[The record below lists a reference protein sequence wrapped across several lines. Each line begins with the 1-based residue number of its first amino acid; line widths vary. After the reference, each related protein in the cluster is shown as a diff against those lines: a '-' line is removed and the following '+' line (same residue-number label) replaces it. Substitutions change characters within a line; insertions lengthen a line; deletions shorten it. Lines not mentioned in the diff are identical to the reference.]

1 MHRIKVVG
9 LKELNRGAFHHIA
22 IIKSNWHSRLQQQG
36 NKISFGR
43 TVLPNLTTWNRATNE
58 RLLETRNNK
67 SSSKCSTVNK
77 QKRASMNQLT
87 NQVSTQVTEPDARGG
102 KRTVQLLFLDTGQF
116 IQRGIPLQMNETGRK
131 NSKAAPTPG
140 RCPGARI
147 ISRRTHFQFKFVT

>member
-9 LKELNRGAFHHIA
+9 LKELNRGTFHHIA

-102 KRTVQLLFLDTGQF
+102 KKNRPVAIFRHRAIHSARHSTA
-116 IQRGIPLQMNETGRK
+116 NEWNWTKEFQSCADPRK
-131 NSKAAPTPG
+131 MS
-140 RCPGARI
+140 RCADN
-147 ISRRTHFQFKFVT
+147 